1 MKERR
6 KIKNMP
12 LPLPEVDESFQNN
25 SAFENDKLI
34 ILNKPHLEVTA
45 LMTNIVNES
54 PPTEWELRQRW
65 MGPVK
70 KSQKK

>member
-25 SAFENDKLI
+25 SAFENDDII
-34 ILNKPHLEVTA
+34 ILNKPPLNVTA
-45 LMTNIVNES
+45 LMSNPDERPAMIPGER
-54 PPTEWELRQRW
+54 EIRHMR
-65 MGPVK
+65 K
-70 KSQKK
+70 RRY